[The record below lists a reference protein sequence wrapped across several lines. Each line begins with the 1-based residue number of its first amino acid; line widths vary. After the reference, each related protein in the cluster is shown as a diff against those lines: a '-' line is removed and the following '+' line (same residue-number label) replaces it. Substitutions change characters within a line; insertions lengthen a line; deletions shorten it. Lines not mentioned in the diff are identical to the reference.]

1 MKTSSLKFCYEW
13 HTRTFVLCCN
23 GYTKLQ
29 EQMVNSLATQVYTP
43 SSWSPSSPQ
52 KQGSWRGTQSASWS
66 SLHHSLTGSGH
77 PSSVSH
83 PDLATTWKVGITFQ
97 SDNNLLLFASVTLSR
112 KCQTSFLLWLLKSR
126 PVRYHSCSRSQY
138 EVWMAQVYEE
148 WCQQEQ
154 ATLNSWGTYL
164 PTCVVHPSR
173 AMGLDGCCGEKER
186 GRDGEEEGAIPVR
199 YQAA

>member
-1 MKTSSLKFCYEW
+1 MSHSP
-13 HTRTFVLCCN
+13 TFMYAHLLCDHHHPLRN
-23 GYTKLQ
+23 KVVEGEHKAPVEVPFTIHWSIVDVRLLYLILTLQ
-29 EQMVNSLATQVYTP
+29 PPGRWGGNF
-43 SSWSPSSPQ
+43 
-52 KQGSWRGTQSASWS
+52 
-66 SLHHSLTGSGH
+66 
-77 PSSVSH
+77 
-83 PDLATTWKVGITFQ
+83 TFQ
-97 SDNNLLLFASVTLSR
+97 SDDSLLLFASVTLSR
-112 KCQTSFLLWLLKSR
+112 ICQTSLLLWLLRSR
-126 PVRYHSCSRSQY
+126 PVLFHSCSRSQY

-173 AMGLDGCCGEKER
+173 AMRLDGCCGEKER